1 MANINVNFQ
10 QLKPALRTPAP
21 QTRQDEQYTFV
32 DLHLS
37 DDFAQI
43 NDNEVFKPSQ
53 LTDLKADYDLGAIR
67 NSIINMFLT
76 SPGEKILNP
85 EFGIDLRDYLFEPV
99 SEGIAVII
107 QNQVLNNITIF
118 EPRIIVNQ
126 VSVTPNFDNNE
137 YVINIDVAV
146 PFIGVDAYIIKTYL
160 NANGYY
166 FV

>member
-10 QLKPALRTPAP
+10 QLKPVLRAAPP
-21 QTRQDEQYTFV
+21 QTRQDEQYIFV

-37 DDFAQI
+37 DDFAQL
-43 NDNEVFKPSQ
+43 NDNEAFKPSQ
-53 LTDLKADYDLGAIR
+53 LTDLKADYDLGAVR

-99 SEGIAVII
+99 SEGTAVII

-118 EPRIIVNQ
+118 EPRIVVNQ
-126 VSVTPNFDNNE
+126 VSVTPNFDNKE
-137 YVINIDVAV
+137 YIINIDVAI
-146 PFIGVDAYIIKTYL
+146 PFIGVDTYIIKTYL

>member
-10 QLKPALRTPAP
+10 QVKPILRVPAP
-21 QTRQDEQYTFV
+21 QTRSDEQFIFV
-32 DLHLS
+32 DLNLS
-37 DDFAQI
+37 DNFAQI
-43 NDNEVFKPSQ
+43 NDNELFKPSQ
-53 LTDLKADYDLGAIR
+53 LTDLKADYDLGAVR

-85 EFGIDLRDYLFEPV
+85 EFGIDLRDYLFEAV
-99 SEGIAVII
+99 SDGIATII

-126 VSVTPNFDNNE
+126 VDVIPDYDNSQYE
-137 YVINIDVAV
+137 INIDVAV